1 MEKVLSNK
9 LPTLRNQM
17 MKKLMSFQSVLHRA
31 TFTKYMN
38 IVINKNKV
46 SVLKINDELNKIDAP
61 TTKITKK
68 ISQPKKVKAK
78 IDLNETMKTRQPKVV
93 MKEYYVEVLFK
104 KYNEKPKLVNAFK
117 RSLILKIKIPMLTD
131 MDIIGKLVFKTGDPE
146 LYFTW
151 IDYFL
156 TDEDFYE
163 LSIRKPIHYLAAFK
177 IRSIESHSED
187 KTLIADMITEALYD
201 TNKISMFNPYIST
214 QIDLTASS
222 YGEMMIKK
230 GKKNE
235 CVFNAILN
243 LYEIKLKITR
253 EKLMKIIDIN
263 EDTIKNGV
271 SIQQMKPFF
280 IKYKIP
286 YRIYDAL
293 IKKLDDYTPPICNKH
308 VGFFYA
314 LMHSNHMYVL
324 DKDIIS
330 LAHKMR
336 LNSDDDKIEKLNVSP
351 YFHFQD
357 DEEKEVEYIMINN
370 LDCIVNILKTTKSSI
385 VDCITINDNL
395 NELFFKSM
403 AHGYQPKIISN
414 GANLIGLKFKFN
426 DIQINIYKQSL
437 TSDGFDGEIEVK
449 TVENYKAIQE
459 IKNNINKKVF
469 IKSHASSYTDED
481 KIILDEYRT
490 IAPCGNFVEF
500 GEPIKNLIEI
510 DITKAYS
517 YSMSCINQIPIFNEF
532 DIWKQY
538 NGHKLEDFELY
549 MVLVGEQSMFFHKK
563 CNLCYGF
570 ILKKITNINYTIKA
584 YKTPSIIVD
593 VKYKQIVENL
603 YKTKI
608 CDDVKTNT
616 SYQKII
622 LNTVIGIL
630 EKSFNKRQATNV
642 FDTIREANTYKKK
655 YGGEIIPISTQNED
669 EEIQHEGQWTLDG
682 YVIMPINNEK
692 RCYCLCFKG
701 KQSLNNGFRYVKEMV
716 MQLHNYKMYKM
727 YNKLVALNIKV
738 YSVKTD
744 ALTIHKNDFS
754 KIENMLGVGVGSWR
768 LSKGLVSLPS
778 IKYEC
783 IPKLIISITPIPSQ
797 INIPIANEWDT
808 KSISE
813 LIINKKHV
821 MITGMLPGV
830 GKSYI
835 AEYMQKMYKVLFVVP
850 TNKLAL
856 KYRLKR
862 IDTLTMFKFRQN
874 RNICSEYDVIVFDEI
889 LFSNIACLMAVKIAI
904 SEFPE
909 KIFIGTG
916 DALQL
921 PCVEKLT
928 INDQAEY
935 VQDIIKHI
943 FPYNINL
950 FENKRLTNV
959 ADKQTLLQF
968 KEDIFNKDLNIITTL
983 RKYIKFTKDIKHVS
997 NISFTNKSARIVSS
1011 KIRDAVN
1018 YKNEFEI
1025 NENVIC
1031 KTHTTAS
1038 GKTINVNCQYT
1049 IEAIF
1054 PTHIIIKD
1062 ICPTYNDDE
1071 MTYELFTVPLNT
1083 FRTNF
1088 ISGFCF
1094 TCHSVQGQTI
1104 ETEYTI
1110 FDIYNKRISREWIYT
1125 AITRATELENITIYD
1140 GFICKELEFEDLK
1153 SFLTGKIGRYIS
1165 QDIKAKRTICND
1177 YATPEH
1183 IYSFLNTYCLGSKC
1197 SHVLLDETNITLER
1211 VDNEL
1216 SHTIA
1221 NTVGMCKMCNCS
1233 GESKYLL
1240 HLLR

>member
-17 MKKLMSFQSVLHRA
+17 MKKLMSFQSVLHRG

-61 TTKITKK
+61 TTTQITKK

-78 IDLNETMKTRQPKVV
+78 IDLNEIMKTRQPKVV

-104 KYNEKPKLVNAFK
+104 KYNEQLKLVNAFK

-131 MDIIGKLVFKTGDPE
+131 MDIIGKLVIKNVDE
-146 LYFTW
+146 LFGTW

-156 TDEDFYE
+156 TDEDFYQ
-163 LSIRKPIHYLAAFK
+163 LSKVKPISYLSAFK

-187 KTLIADMITEALYD
+187 KTLIADMLTEALYD

-222 YGEMMIKK
+222 FGEMMIKK

-336 LNSDDDKIEKLNVSP
+336 LNSDDDKIEKLKVSP

-357 DEEKEVEYIMINN
+357 DEEKEVEYIMINS
-370 LDCIVNILKTTKSSI
+370 LDCIVNILKSTKSSI

-403 AHGYQPKIISN
+403 AHGYQPKVICN

-449 TVENYKAIQE
+449 TVEHYKAIQE

-500 GEPIKNLIEI
+500 GEPIENLIEI

-655 YGGEIIPISTQNED
+655 YGGEIIPISTTQNE
-669 EEIQHEGQWTLDG
+669 EIKHEGQWTLDG

-692 RCYCLCFKG
+692 RCYALCFKG
-701 KQSLNNGFRYVKEMV
+701 KQSLNNGFRYVKELL

-808 KSISE
+808 NGICE

-935 VQDIIKHI
+935 VQDIIKQI

-1011 KIRDAVN
+1011 KIRDAVG

-1031 KTHTTAS
+1031 KTHTTVS
-1038 GKTINVNCQYT
+1038 KQTINVNCQYT

-1062 ICPTYNDDE
+1062 ICPTYNDNE
-1071 MTYELFTVPLNT
+1071 MTYELFSVPLNT

-1110 FDIYNKRISREWIYT
+1110 FDIYNKRISREWLYT
-1125 AITRATELENITIYD
+1125 AITRATALENITIYD
-1140 GFICKELEFEDLK
+1140 GFISKELEFDDLK

-1165 QDIKAKRTICND
+1165 QDIKAKRTIGND

-1221 NTVGMCKMCNCS
+1221 NTVGMCKICNCS

>member
-61 TTKITKK
+61 TTTKK

-131 MDIIGKLVFKTGDPE
+131 MDIIGKLVIKNGDPE

-163 LSIRKPIHYLAAFK
+163 LSIRKPIDYLSGFK

-214 QIDLTASS
+214 QINLTASS
-222 YGEMMIKK
+222 FGEMMIKK

-324 DKDIIS
+324 DKDVIS
-330 LAHKMR
+330 LAHKNR
-336 LNSDDDKIEKLNVSP
+336 LNSDDDKIEKIKVSP

-357 DEEKEVEYIMINN
+357 DEEKDVEYIMINN
-370 LDCIVNILKTTKSSI
+370 LDCIVNILKTTKSSS

-403 AHGYQPKIISN
+403 ADGYQPKVICN

-449 TVENYKAIQE
+449 TVEHYKAIQE

-500 GEPIKNLIEI
+500 GEPIENLIEI

-549 MVLVGEQSMFFHKK
+549 MVLVEEQSMFFHKK

-570 ILKKITNINYTIKA
+570 ILKKININYTIKA
-584 YKTPSIIVD
+584 FKTPSIIVD

-608 CDDVKTNT
+608 CDDVKTNI

-655 YGGEIIPISTQNED
+655 YGGEIIPISTTQNED
-669 EEIQHEGQWTLDG
+669 EEIKHEGQWTLDG

-701 KQSLNNGFRYVKEMV
+701 KQSLNNGFRYVKELL

-754 KIENMLGVGVGSWR
+754 KIENMLSVGVGSWR
-768 LSKGLVSLPS
+768 LSKLVSLPS

-783 IPKLIISITPIPSQ
+783 IPKLIISIIPIPSQ
-797 INIPIANEWDT
+797 INIHIADEWDT
-808 KSISE
+808 EGICE

-935 VQDIIKHI
+935 VQDIIKQI

-950 FENKRLTNV
+950 FENKRLTKE
-959 ADKQTLLQF
+959 ADKQTLLQL
-968 KEDIFNKDLNIITTL
+968 KDDIFNKDLNIITTL

-997 NISFTNKSARIVSS
+997 NISFTNKSARIVSA

-1031 KTHTTAS
+1031 KTHTTVS

-1062 ICPTYNDDE
+1062 ICPTYTDDE
-1071 MTYELFTVPLNT
+1071 MTYELFSVPLNT

-1125 AITRATELENITIYD
+1125 AITRATALENITIYD
-1140 GFICKELEFEDLK
+1140 GFICKELNFEDLK
-1153 SFLTGKIGRYIS
+1153 SFLIGKIGRYIS

-1216 SHTIA
+1216 CHTIA
-1221 NTVGMCKMCNCS
+1221 NTVGMCKNCNVS
-1233 GESKYLL
+1233 KESKYLL